1 MANWKERKVE
11 KTNVITFLVVF
22 GKGVSSP
29 DISLYLQYLYI
40 VILYLQDDIGT
51 FYSLFVNHIM
61 VFNLKNFI
69 FFLLFSVLIT
79 LCRSLSGKII
89 QWRL

>member
-22 GKGVSSP
+22 GECVSSP

-40 VILYLQDDIGT
+40 IILYLQDDIGT
-51 FYSLFVNHIM
+51 FY
-61 VFNLKNFI
+61 
-69 FFLLFSVLIT
+69 LLF
-79 LCRSLSGKII
+79 C
-89 QWRL
+89 

>member
-22 GKGVSSP
+22 EKGVSSP

-40 VILYLQDDIGT
+40 VILYLLDDIGT
-51 FYSLFVNHIM
+51 FSSHF
-61 VFNLKNFI
+61 
-69 FFLLFSVLIT
+69 
-79 LCRSLSGKII
+79 C
-89 QWRL
+89 